1 VSKLILV
8 GSVPLETTREVF
20 ERFGQPLGAHL
31 DMLPDGEVGPR
42 RYWVSG
48 VHYRVFAIHPDLEV
62 VRRPRRDN
70 GVERLVPH
78 DQGDTWQFR
87 VREGVKEIVFGDP
100 GWRLGFALD
109 AINSHALLTA
119 MKREGKLAQHLRLQV
134 SLPAVNSVCA
144 PTNFPQAGDLDLVR
158 PGFTAAMKAEI
169 ATLTAK
175 IPQRELAIQLDLAR
189 ETIEASGGVPGI
201 STQASIEMSTVQI
214 RALAPSIPEDVQ
226 LGYHFCFGT
235 MGGWPR
241 FSPADLG
248 PTVRLANA
256 VVAASKRRVDWLHI
270 PVLPDAREDFFK
282 PLAGLKAGGA
292 RVYLGM
298 VHNMRDYAE
307 RMRAARKY
315 LQDFGVG
322 AYCGFGRE
330 APSAMDRV
338 LQEHLQ
344 AVGITSAP
352 GTPR

>member
-1 VSKLILV
+1 MGKLILV
-8 GSVPLETTREVF
+8 GSVPLETTKEVF
-20 ERFGQPLGAHL
+20 ETFGQPLAPHL

-78 DQGDTWQFR
+78 DQSDTWQFR
-87 VREGVKEIVFGDP
+87 VKDGVKEVVFGDP

-109 AINSHALLTA
+109 AINSHALMSA
-119 MKREGKLAQHLRLQV
+119 MKRESKLPQHLRLQV

-144 PTNFPQAGDLDLVR
+144 PANFPHSSDLEIVR
-158 PGFTAAMKAEI
+158 PGFTAAMKAEV
-169 ATLTAK
+169 ATMTSK
-175 IPQRELAIQLDLAR
+175 IPHRDLAIQFDLAR

-201 STQASIEMSTVQI
+201 STDASIEASTVQI
-214 RALAPSIPEDVQ
+214 RALAPSIPEAVQ

-248 PTVRLANA
+248 PTVKLANA
-256 VVAASKRRVDWLHI
+256 VIAASKRRVDWIHI
-270 PVLPDAREDFFK
+270 PVLPDVKEDFFA
-282 PLAGLKAGGA
+282 PLRDLKAGGA

-298 VHNMRDYAE
+298 VHTMQNYAE
-307 RMRAARKY
+307 RMRMARKY
-315 LQDFGVG
+315 LPDFGVG

-330 APSAMDRV
+330 APSEMDRV
-338 LQEHLQ
+338 LKEHLQ
-344 AVGITSAP
+344 AVAQ
-352 GTPR
+352 

>member
-1 VSKLILV
+1 MGKLILV
-8 GSVPLETTREVF
+8 GSVPLDTTKEVF
-20 ERFGQPLGAHL
+20 EKFGQPLAPHL

-48 VHYRVFAIHPDLEV
+48 VHYRVFALHPDLDI

-87 VREGVKEIVFGDP
+87 VRNGVKEIVFGDP

-109 AINSHALLTA
+109 ALNSYALLSA
-119 MKREGKLAQHLRLQV
+119 MKREGKLPQHLRLQV

-144 PTNFPQAGDLDLVR
+144 PANFPVASDLAIVR
-158 PGFTAAMKAEI
+158 PGFTAAMKAEL
-169 ATLTAK
+169 ATMTAK
-175 IPQRELAIQLDLAR
+175 IPHRDLAIQFDLAR

-201 STQASIEMSTVQI
+201 TTEASIKASTTQI
-214 RALAPSIPEDVQ
+214 HALAPSIPEEVQ

-235 MGGWPR
+235 IGGWPR
-241 FSPADLG
+241 FAPRDLG
-248 PTVRLANA
+248 PTVELANA
-256 VVAASKRRVDWLHI
+256 VVGASKRRVDWIHI

-282 PLAGLKAGGA
+282 PLENLKPGAA

-298 VHNMRDYAE
+298 VHSMQSYAE
-307 RMRAARKY
+307 RMRAARKF
-315 LQDFGVG
+315 LPDFGVG
-322 AYCGFGRE
+322 GYCGFGRE
-330 APSAMDRV
+330 SPAEMDRV

-344 AVGITSAP
+344 AVVRS
-352 GTPR
+352 

>member
-1 VSKLILV
+1 MGQLILV
-8 GSVPLETTREVF
+8 GSVPLETTKDVF
-20 ERFGQPLGAHL
+20 EQFGQPLAPHL

-78 DQGDTWQFR
+78 DQTDTWQFR
-87 VREGVKEIVFGDP
+87 LKDGVKQLAFGDP

-109 AINSHALLTA
+109 AINSHALMSS
-119 MKREGKLAQHLRLQV
+119 MKREGKLPQHLRLQV

-144 PTNFPQAGDLDLVR
+144 PANFPVAGDLDIVR
-158 PGFTAAMKAEI
+158 PGFTAAMKAEV

-175 IPQRELAIQLDLAR
+175 IPQRDLAIQFDLAR

-201 STQASIEMSTVQI
+201 ATDASIEASTVQI
-214 RALAPSIPEDVQ
+214 RALAPSIPEEVQ

-241 FSPADLG
+241 FSPSDLG
-248 PTVRLANA
+248 PTVKLANA
-256 VVAASKRRVDWLHI
+256 VVAASKRRVDWIHI
-270 PVLPDAREDFFK
+270 PVLPDVKDEFFA
-282 PLAGLKAGGA
+282 PLAGLKASGA

-298 VHNMRDYAE
+298 VHTMQNYAE
-307 RMRAARKY
+307 RMRMARKY
-315 LQDFGVG
+315 LPDFGVG

-330 APSAMDRV
+330 APSEMDRV
-338 LQEHLQ
+338 LKEHLQ
-344 AVGITSAP
+344 AVAP
-352 GTPR
+352 